1 MKKNIESPIFVIL
14 GVTSNLSR
22 KKLLPALY
30 DLSAKGKLDEN
41 SIILGVS
48 RRKDL
53 NDDDFR
59 ILAKEMIASSRI
71 KIDKN
76 KISPSAWCSKCVHYQ
91 ALGKGQN
98 IDYEGLVD
106 RLDNLEFKKNMVGN
120 RVFYLALPPPIFP
133 EVIRSLGETGLNKS
147 NGWTRLVIEKPFGE
161 DLESAQ
167 RLNNLVHN
175 YFNESQIYRIDHYL
189 GKETVQNL
197 LVFRFANAFFE
208 RLWNR
213 DDIESVEIM
222 VAEKEGVE
230 GRKYYDKA
238 GALRDMIES
247 HLTQLLTLIAMEI
260 PMAFEADAI
269 RNEKVKVLNQISSP
283 GRDDVILGQY
293 TRGIIDSKEVPGYLE
308 ENVVDK
314 GSKTETFVALR
325 LRISNWRWDGVPFY
339 LYTGK
344 RMTENRTRIIIN
356 FQAAPISI
364 FHPYESSCL
373 IERNVLIITLQP
385 NEGFDLKIQIKGIGE
400 PLNITSQTL
409 RFRYKYHFSKLPD
422 AYENLLLD
430 VIQGD
435 QTLFVR
441 ADEVESAWRLYTP
454 LIKSHPTLYPYES
467 GTWGPEEVKKIK
479 IWNESWG

>member
-1 MKKNIESPIFVIL
+1 MKKDIESPLFIIL
-14 GVTSNLSR
+14 GVTSNLSE

-30 DLSAKGKLDEN
+30 DLSAKGALDED

-53 NDDDFR
+53 NDRIFR
-59 ILAKEMIASSRI
+59 NLAKEMIASSRV
-71 KIDKN
+71 KIEKN
-76 KISPSAWCSKCVHYQ
+76 NLSPSDWCDKCVHYQ
-91 ALGKGQN
+91 ALGDGSD
-98 IDYEGLVD
+98 IDYKDLAKW
-106 RLDNLEFKKNMVGN
+106 LDKLEFEKNMVGN
-120 RVFYLALPPPIFP
+120 RVFYLALPPPVFP
-133 EVIRSLGETGLNKS
+133 EVIKNLGEAGLNKS

-167 RLNNLVHN
+167 RLNELVHD
-175 YFNESQIYRIDHYL
+175 YFDEPQIYRIDHYL

-197 LVFRFANAFFE
+197 LVFRFANAFIE
-208 RLWNR
+208 RLWSR
-213 DDIESVEIM
+213 DDIESIQII

-230 GRKYYDKA
+230 GRNYYDKA

-247 HLTQLLTLIAMEI
+247 HLTQLLTLIAMET

-269 RNEKVKVLNQISSP
+269 RNEKVKVLNQISPP
-283 GRDDVILGQY
+283 GSDDVIFGQY
-293 TRGIIDSKEVPGYLE
+293 TSGTIDGQKVHGYLDE
-308 ENVVDK
+308 DVVEK
-314 GSKTETFVALR
+314 GSETETYVALR

-344 RMTENRTRIIIN
+344 RMSKNSTRILVN

-364 FHPYESSCL
+364 FHPFESSCL

-400 PLNITSQTL
+400 PMNVTSQTL
-409 RFRYKYHFSKLPD
+409 RFRYKYHFSKIPD

-430 VIQGD
+430 IIQGD

-441 ADEVESAWRLYTP
+441 SDEVEGSWRIYTP
-454 LIKSHPTLYPYES
+454 LIKSHPPLYPYAS
-467 GTWGPEEVKKIK
+467 GSWGPEEAKRIK
-479 IWNESWG
+479 IWKE